1 MELIQTAKEVLD
13 IKQNYSHY
21 LDYEKLKEQNIKRVY
36 DNDFDVY
43 IFEQMW
49 GNTSGGFEGIGGSA
63 MTTQT
68 TYVLIPKFDHDCLV
82 FFGGRFAY
90 KAPYSKKFAEDVAK
104 GNVRGKSGSGYYKK
118 QD

>member
-1 MELIQTAKEVLD
+1 MNFIQTAQEILN
-13 IKQNYSHY
+13 IKQNYGYH
-21 LDYEKLKEQNIKRVY
+21 LDYEKLKEQHIRRID
-36 DNDFDVY
+36 DNDFEVY
-43 IFEQMW
+43 IFEQLW

-90 KAPYSKKFAEDVAK
+90 KAPYNEKFKEDVAK
-104 GNVRGKSGSGYYKK
+104 GNIRGKSGSDYYKK
-118 QD
+118 Q